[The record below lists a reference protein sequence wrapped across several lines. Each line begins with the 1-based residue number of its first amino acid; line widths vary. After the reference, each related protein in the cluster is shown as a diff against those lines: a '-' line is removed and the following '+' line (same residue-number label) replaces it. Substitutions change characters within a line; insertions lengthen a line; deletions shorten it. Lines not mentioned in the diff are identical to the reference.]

1 MPCSAYVAE
10 LHLHLRT
17 QVKSLRIRH
26 ITMFLKK
33 DLWVFVCVYICL
45 KDWKR
50 ALDSPEAGVL
60 RDFKS
65 FTVDAGASPLV
76 L

>member
-1 MPCSAYVAE
+1 MYPG
-10 LHLHLRT
+10 
-17 QVKSLRIRH
+17 K
-26 ITMFLKK
+26 FLENQTYNNVFKK

-60 RDFKS
+60 CDFKS
-65 FTVDAGASPLV
+65 FTVDAGASPLI